1 MAKFGDRNFTLND
14 IKFVREEENIHKYC
28 PLLRAASLIGS
39 PSCRFK
45 SNPLDEAGCAL
56 TNGLNVDFTKSKEV
70 SNTINALHALGFVE
84 RDNKTSHLTHKG
96 IIFADTEYN
105 SAEMSRII
113 HDAVIKY
120 GPVVGLLS
128 QIPSR
133 HEKGCRFNT
142 NDLTIGYP
150 DTNEVAYIDG
160 NLVKISS
167 GSKSDSNIRTKS
179 CLLAWLTTAG
189 YIRPV
194 KITPDNGSF
203 PHMRYRN
210 YINGAIRG
218 ERLYEIVEFPELSE
232 TEHPLSYENLTKLN
246 SGLRERG
253 MKEIREA
260 TMRCESLIKNRRF
273 AIIYL
278 LNRAY
283 YEQNELSFGLLVI
296 LFKERPD
303 LFLVPQYGLEDV
315 VEREIEVAVT
325 SGIPFDRIISNGEI
339 YLRPLVGLNKE
350 EASIGA
356 PTELIKFLDS
366 VNI

>member
-84 RDNKTSHLTHKG
+84 RDNKTSHLTDKG

-194 KITPDNGSF
+194 KINA
-203 PHMRYRN
+203 R
-210 YINGAIRG
+210 
-218 ERLYEIVEFPELSE
+218 
-232 TEHPLSYENLTKLN
+232 
-246 SGLRERG
+246 
-253 MKEIREA
+253 
-260 TMRCESLIKNRRF
+260 
-273 AIIYL
+273 
-278 LNRAY
+278 
-283 YEQNELSFGLLVI
+283 
-296 LFKERPD
+296 
-303 LFLVPQYGLEDV
+303 
-315 VEREIEVAVT
+315 
-325 SGIPFDRIISNGEI
+325 
-339 YLRPLVGLNKE
+339 
-350 EASIGA
+350 
-356 PTELIKFLDS
+356 
-366 VNI
+366 

>member
-1 MAKFGDRNFTLND
+1 MA
-14 IKFVREEENIHKYC
+14 
-28 PLLRAASLIGS
+28 
-39 PSCRFK
+39 
-45 SNPLDEAGCAL
+45 
-56 TNGLNVDFTKSKEV
+56 
-70 SNTINALHALGFVE
+70 
-84 RDNKTSHLTHKG
+84 
-96 IIFADTEYN
+96 
-105 SAEMSRII
+105 RII

-194 KITPDNGSF
+194 KITPDDDSF
-203 PHMRYRN
+203 SHMRYRN

-283 YEQNELSFGLLVI
+283 YEQKELSFGLLVI